1 MRRPSLRVFSRRN
14 EKAALDDILARAR
27 RGDLDARAQAQT
39 AYRLFLSREAYLAS
53 GVGIRE
59 RPRVGSLPAR
69 DVEDLEGM
77 SIEEEAGALLE
88 AELANDISLLR
99 HYYEDVHKQH

>member
-1 MRRPSLRVFSRRN
+1 M
-14 EKAALDDILARAR
+14 
-27 RGDLDARAQAQT
+27 
-39 AYRLFLSREAYLAS
+39 
-53 GVGIRE
+53 
-59 RPRVGSLPAR
+59 GSLPAR

-99 HYYEDVHKQH
+99 HYYEDVHKQR